1 MLDDEE
7 DQVIIVDEESPG
19 QKSSKQKSRKQLEK
33 QQNNID
39 KILNGNNPLI
49 QQIKICEQAVQQRV
63 HIDQFI
69 TRFSKD
75 QNSALQYL
83 IDNYIIENNN
93 QDIAKILMNTDG
105 LNKDAIN
112 KFFCKPDLK
121 NQEILEAYCQLLNLK
136 GKSYLDAMRLLLQR
150 FRLAG
155 EAQMVDRVVKIFA
168 KVYHQQNPNEFKSY
182 DIPYVLAYSF
192 IMLSTDVGSTK
203 IQPKNKMTKEQF
215 LKNNIQVF
223 PDISPKYFEEVYDS
237 IKKEPFQTT
246 LDYLEQ
252 MYNRMILCNEK
263 LQGEQITKWLQ
274 VAFDLMNGC
283 NLVKYGRYNGG
294 QPRKFF
300 LSSDEKR
307 ICWRSIDNDNEPAR
321 YINMCD
327 VHDIALGHNT
337 TRIMIKNNIP
347 PEFDMFCFSI
357 ITIHRSVDIKVND
370 LQIKSKWINYL
381 RAVIINRREMEAK
394 RAEEKQRRQ
403 ENEEKRSEIWK
414 NDILPFWRSHWD
426 YEPNKPLNYKKYI
439 SIKKEEA
446 VQKAQNQAN
455 SASVLE
461 SLCRCLKKTIQLN
474 PIQNRQQIQNQHYS
488 NQSEINNGGNIQ
500 QQMMVE
506 GKKNKSVLL
515 MILWKLGLPDFAR
528 RTLWPIIIGN
538 NLKIRQ
544 ELYTI
549 LVRKTIVIEEAI
561 RVDIQ
566 RAKQQYPFITD
577 VKAKELSNILHA
589 FSFQR
594 PDYGYISDLIDIAV
608 VLIKHLQEYDCFQ
621 ALVNLLHQYH
631 FLSVFQNDT
640 RQIEQRIKFFEE
652 NLKRILPFV
661 YNHLKAIKLETK
673 FYLMKW
679 FLKIF
684 IHQFKFPMLSRLWDN
699 FLLEGEIYLFKVG
712 ICYLKYFQI
721 ELKMSNLDEVVRILT
736 NWQPDVNEDYFF
748 IQIDEIPIKD
758 DDYTKFLEQYKAA
771 EINKQIHQTLIDF

>member
-1 MLDDEE
+1 MLDDDE
-7 DQVIIVDEESPG
+7 DQVIIVEDDSPRE
-19 QKSSKQKSRKQLEK
+19 QNNKQKSKKQQEK
-33 QQNNID
+33 QQSNMD
-39 KILNGNNPLI
+39 RILNANNPLI
-49 QQIKICEQAVQQRV
+49 QQITICEQAVQQRV

-83 IDNYIIENNN
+83 IENQVIENTNE
-93 QDIAKILMNTDG
+93 DKAKVLMNTKG

-112 KFFCKPDLK
+112 KYFCKPDQK
-121 NQEILEAYCQLLNLK
+121 NQEIFEAYCHLMNLK
-136 GKSYLDAMRLLLQR
+136 GKSYLDSMRLLLSR

-168 KVYHQQNPNEFKSY
+168 RVYHQQNPNEFKS
-182 DIPYVLAYSF
+182 DETPYVLAYSF
-192 IMLSTDVGSTK
+192 IMLSTDAASTK
-203 IQPKNKMTKEQF
+203 ILEKNKMTKEQF
-215 LKNNIQVF
+215 LKNNIPVF
-223 PDISPKYFEEVYDS
+223 PDIPPKYFEEVYDS
-237 IKKEPFQTT
+237 ITREPFQTT

-274 VAFDLMNGC
+274 VAFDLMKGC

-337 TRIMIKNNIP
+337 TEIMIKNKIP
-347 PEFDMFCFSI
+347 PEFDI
-357 ITIHRSVDIKVND
+357 SVDIKVND
-370 LQIKSKWINYL
+370 LEIKSKWINYL
-381 RAVIINRREMEAK
+381 RAVIINRREVEAK

-403 ENEEKRSEIWK
+403 ENEEKRSEIWR

-426 YEPNKPLNYKKYI
+426 YEPNKPLSYKQYI
-439 SIKKEEA
+439 SVKKEEA

-455 SASVLE
+455 SSSVLE
-461 SLCRCLKKTIQLN
+461 SLCRCLKKTISLN

-488 NQSEINNGGNIQ
+488 NQSEVNNGSNIQ
-500 QQMMVE
+500 QEMIVQ
-506 GKKNKSVLL
+506 GKKNKSMLL
-515 MILWKLGLPDFAR
+515 MILWKLGLPDFTR

-538 NLKIRQ
+538 NLKIRE
-544 ELYTI
+544 ELYAYYVKDSKI
-549 LVRKTIVIEEAI
+549 IQESIRGDIE
-561 RVDIQ
+561 

-589 FSFQR
+589 FSNYR
-594 PDYGYISDLIDIAV
+594 PDFGYIPDLIDIAV

-631 FLSVFQNDT
+631 FLSVFQNDI
-640 RQIEQRIKFFEE
+640 RQIEWRLRFFEE
-652 NLKRILPFV
+652 NLQRILPFV
-661 YNHLKAIKLETK
+661 HNHLKAIKLETK
-673 FYLMKW
+673 LYLMKW

-684 IHQFKFPMLSRLWDN
+684 LHQFKFPMLSRLWDN

-736 NWQPDVNEDYFF
+736 NWQPEVNEDYFF

-758 DDYTKFLEQYKAA
+758 DDYTKFLEQQNAA
-771 EINKQIHQTLIDF
+771 VLNTQIHQTLIDS

>member
-1 MLDDEE
+1 MLDDDE
-7 DQVIIVDEESPG
+7 DQVIIVEEDSPREKSKPN
-19 QKSSKQKSRKQLEK
+19 QKKQYER
-33 QQNNID
+33 QQNNTD

-49 QQIKICEQAVQQRV
+49 QQITICEKAVQERF

-75 QNSALQYL
+75 QNSAIQYL
-83 IDNYIIENNN
+83 IENQVIENTNE
-93 QDIAKILMNTDG
+93 DIAKILMTTKG
-105 LNKDAIN
+105 LNKDSIN
-112 KFFCKPDLK
+112 KYFCKPDQK
-121 NQEILEAYCQLLNLK
+121 YQDIFEAYCQLLNLK
-136 GKSYLDAMRLLLQR
+136 DKSYLDAMRLLLQR

-168 KVYHQQNPNEFKSY
+168 KVYNQQNPDVFKSE
-182 DIPYVLAYSF
+182 DVPYVLAYSF
-192 IMLSTDVGSTK
+192 IMLSTDAASTK
-203 IQPKNKMTKEQF
+203 ILAKNKMTKEQF
-215 LKNNIQVF
+215 LKNNIPVF

-237 IKKEPFQTT
+237 ITKEPFQTT

-263 LQGEQITKWLQ
+263 IQGEQITKWLQ
-274 VAFDLMNGC
+274 VAFDLMKGC

-307 ICWRSIDNDNEPAR
+307 ICWRSINNDNEPAR
-321 YINMCD
+321 YINMSD
-327 VHDIALGHNT
+327 VHDIALGQNT
-337 TRIMIKNNIP
+337 TEIMIKNNIP

-370 LQIKSKWINYL
+370 LEIKSKWINYL

-439 SIKKEEA
+439 SVKKEEA

-461 SLCRCLKKTIQLN
+461 SLCRCLKKTISLN
-474 PIQNRQQIQNQHYS
+474 PIQNRQQIQNQQYS
-488 NQSEINNGGNIQ
+488 NQSEINNGSNIQ
-500 QQMMVE
+500 QEMIVQ
-506 GKKNKSVLL
+506 GKKNKSMLL

-538 NLKIRQ
+538 NLKIRE
-544 ELYTI
+544 ELYSI
-549 LVRKTIVIEEAI
+549 FVRKTTIIQEAI
-561 RVDIQ
+561 RGDIA
-566 RAKQQYPFITD
+566 RAKQQYPFIND

-589 FSFQR
+589 FSNYR
-594 PDYGYISDLIDIAV
+594 PDFGYIPDLIDIAV

-640 RQIEQRIKFFEE
+640 RQIEWRLRFFEE
-652 NLKRILPFV
+652 NLQRILPFV
-661 YNHLKAIKLETK
+661 FSHLKAIKLETK
-673 FYLMKW
+673 LYLMKW
-679 FLKIF
+679 FLKIYL
-684 IHQFKFPMLSRLWDN
+684 HQFKFPMLSRLWDN

-736 NWQPDVNEDYFF
+736 NWQPEINEDYFF

-758 DDYTKFLEQYKAA
+758 DDYTKFLEQQKAA
-771 EINKQIHQTLIDF
+771 VLNTQIHQTLIES